1 MDNRT
6 ILMLLDAE
14 RQTIADIDFALEKT
28 PHVVRA
34 IGKEAAWSGIV

>member
-28 PHVVRA
+28 LT
-34 IGKEAAWSGIV
+34 